1 MTLQQLDSE
10 RVVGIHYHKGEQA
23 STRCVNVSGCKQL
36 NAAMGRGDVVVS
48 ALKVFLCLGGA
59 TVKLLTYI
67 VPTERLRITFQ
78 MVRLVLKSLDR
89 IARPA
94 FLLALYSVMTSS
106 MSLWAKFMS
115 LLCLHLPV
123 DSYKQ
128 CRTFMLFDMSMRL
141 AMLIG
146 LVSTTSSPVDTLVS
160 LVIGLCDGCK
170 QPRPPHIIMYYNL
183 L

>member
-1 MTLQQLDSE
+1 M
-10 RVVGIHYHKGEQA
+10 
-23 STRCVNVSGCKQL
+23 
-36 NAAMGRGDVVVS
+36 S

-78 MVRLVLKSLDR
+78 MVCLVLKSLDR
-89 IARPA
+89 IVRPA
-94 FLLALYSVMTSS
+94 FLLAFYSVMTSS

-115 LLCLHLPV
+115 LLCLHLHV

-146 LVSTTSSPVDTLVS
+146 LVSTTSPVGTLVS

-170 QPRPPHIIMYYNL
+170 QPRPPILVRHSTTSYSGKAQHHKQGRCATIGIPTLEWLRLHSAASYT
-183 L
+183 